1 MRNHDQFYLKPFQ
14 IDSKN
19 GANKF
24 DIVCKL
30 AACKEGSW
38 TNQNSVCRLGNKCST
53 RYDPLSISQVGR
65 RRRAATNDVMEEDSQ
80 QVGI

>member
-1 MRNHDQFYLKPFQ
+1 MRNHDQFFLKPFQ

-19 GANKF
+19 SANKF

-38 TNQNSVCRLGNKCST
+38 TNQNSVCRLGNTCID
-53 RYDPLSISQVGR
+53 RYDPLSSSPVGR
-65 RRRAATNDVMEEDSQ
+65 RRRKASNDVMEEDSQ